1 MKILKLKLY
10 QETACYKKPFATK
23 VAETYPLPPY
33 STAIGMFHKI
43 LQAQPGEY
51 FPMNISIQGS
61 YEGIFSNYQNLM
73 MYKGKDKVTSMPRN
87 VHQLLDVNL
96 IIHVQAENET
106 IDKIYKNIKIQ
117 FLTVWLL
124 EETEHSKYLPKNL
137 AVIYNDRIHRVILR
151 LEAIVAIFFVIS
163 LHGRG
168 VFNQGDYD
176 VSIACRC
183 LLHNKHTVSVENTG
197 IDHAL
202 AFHFENERLLVRH
215 VLRRD
220 REVAV
225 DVLLRENRLTGCDCT
240 DDRNIDHLSTKHIKR
255 FI

>member
-106 IDKIYKNIKIQ
+106 IDKIYKNIINGTETFTLGRNEDIVRIDGIKILENLKEVEDPDIEESAYIPEWIDDEVDGINYRLNTTYKIQ
-117 FLTVWLL
+117 DDIRKWNKVNVKYVEKYTNKSLIG
-124 EETEHSKYLPKNL
+124 TEILQDEDGDN
-137 AVIYNDRIHRVILR
+137 IYFYSERIP
-151 LEAIVAIFFVIS
+151 
-163 LHGRG
+163 
-168 VFNQGDYD
+168 
-176 VSIACRC
+176 
-183 LLHNKHTVSVENTG
+183 
-197 IDHAL
+197 
-202 AFHFENERLLVRH
+202 NEL
-215 VLRRD
+215 
-220 REVAV
+220 
-225 DVLLRENRLTGCDCT
+225 
-240 DDRNIDHLSTKHIKR
+240 
-255 FI
+255 